1 MKLTFRGHPYNLP
14 TPIRLGS
21 VATDQPKIKLIYRGH
36 TYDYTP
42 YPVMVSEAVEMD
54 KSTVILIYRGNAYE
68 RQIQSQKPYQKPRAI
83 NWRYQ
88 PVEG

>member
-1 MKLTFRGHPYNLP
+1 
-14 TPIRLGS
+14 
-21 VATDQPKIKLIYRGH
+21 
-36 TYDYTP
+36 
-42 YPVMVSEAVEMD
+42 MVSEAVEMD